1 MPPASQSRSALV
13 NPELLER
20 LQAWSL
26 DQPEGKVG
34 FARKLAQ
41 ENGWSA
47 PYATRVVAE
56 YRRFLYLAVT
66 AGHPV
71 CPSDPVDQ
79 AWHQHLLETRSY
91 WQEFCPKVLGEPLHH
106 TPSRGGTKEQQR
118 MREWY
123 GRTLA
128 SYQAAFGTAAPTD
141 LWPPS
146 HLRFSGAERWM
157 RVDAGRLWLL
167 PRPCL
172 VDLHRRKQR
181 GGLAPWLG
189 QGGLLAVL
197 ALGVSGCG
205 AKALPFPHSL
215 SGPEFLLLY
224 GLLTGVSLLA
234 VLALSDWKDE
244 ARARL
249 FGGLAM
255 GAVWVLGLTRL
266 IHGLAAGRPVLFLIV
281 TLYFVTAALFLIVF
295 TDQWIGGGRGGLR
308 RNGASGSDKGGSAG
322 GSDAGAGGCG
332 GGGCGGCGGGGGC
345 GG

>member
-1 MPPASQSRSALV
+1 MIPASQSPSTLV
-13 NPELLER
+13 KSELLER

-26 DQPEGKVG
+26 DPPQAKVT

-41 ENGWSA
+41 ENGWPA
-47 PYATRVVAE
+47 PYAARVVAE

-79 AWHQHLLETRSY
+79 AWHQHILETRSY
-91 WQEFCPKVLGEPLHH
+91 WEEFCPKVLGQPLHH
-106 TPSRGGTKEQQR
+106 SPSRGGSEEQQK
-118 MREWY
+118 MGEWY

-128 SYQAAFGTAAPTD
+128 SYQAAFGTAPPPD
-141 LWPPS
+141 LWPPT
-146 HLRFSGAERWM
+146 HLRFGGAEHGRQ
-157 RVDAGRLWLL
+157 VDAGRLWLL
-167 PRPCL
+167 PRPRL
-172 VDLHRRKQR
+172 F
-181 GGLAPWLG
+181 GLARHK
-189 QGGLLAVL
+189 QGGGMAPGLEQGALLAVL
-197 ALGVSGCG
+197 AVGVSGCG
-205 AKALPFPHSL
+205 AKALPFPYSL
-215 SGPEFLLLY
+215 RGPEFLLLY
-224 GLLTGVSLLA
+224 GFLTGVSLLA

-295 TDQWIGGGRGGLR
+295 TDQWIGGGRGGPR
-308 RNGASGSDKGGSAG
+308 RNGFSRRDGGGS
-322 GSDAGAGGCG
+322 GSDAGGGGGCG
-332 GGGCGGCGGGGGC
+332 GGGCGGCGGGGG
-345 GG
+345 GGG